1 MIDEDEAAV
10 VRKIFDLY
18 VTQGYG
24 SQRIA
29 TYLTE
34 HGIMNRKGNN
44 FTNVTINHMLKNN
57 SYTGV
62 MKSGETV
69 TDIFEEMQIIDP
81 DTFEMAQNLLRQRST
96 KTGERNVPLNT
107 RGSSLLSGN
116 VFCGHCGARL
126 TVTTNGKK
134 YHRQDGEVTVT
145 PRTRYV
151 CYNKT
156 RHKHLCD
163 GQTGYT
169 VSKLDKMMD
178 EVIHRLF
185 ERLKDLPKETIIEER
200 YNEQIAEVKMQLM
213 TARANFQA
221 RSAEVMEYEAEVIKI
236 IRGESKLNSD
246 LLNKLYEDAKDKAAE
261 SEQAVLE
268 LDEKLKN
275 CEQMKV
281 ALSKHFDNIKSW
293 SDMYDECGMET
304 KKMILS
310 HIMKAVRVKR
320 DYEIEI
326 DLTVDVEQLG
336 LLSEEPITADLPEV
350 KSA

>member
-1 MIDEDEAAV
+1 
-10 VRKIFDLY
+10 
-18 VTQGYG
+18 
-24 SQRIA
+24 
-29 TYLTE
+29 
-34 HGIMNRKGNN
+34 
-44 FTNVTINHMLKNN
+44 MLKNN

-62 MKSGETV
+62 LKSGETV
-69 TDIFEEMQIIDP
+69 TDIFPELQIIDP
-81 DTFEMAQNLLRQRST
+81 DVFEMAQKLLQQRST
-96 KTGERNVPLNT
+96 KNNTERTAPLNT

-134 YHRQDGEVTVT
+134 YHRKDGEVTVT

-169 VSKLDKMMD
+169 VSKLDKMID

-185 ERLKDLPKETIIEER
+185 ERLNDLPKEYIIEER
-200 YNEQIAEVKMQLM
+200 YAEQIAEIKLQLT
-213 TARANFQA
+213 TARAAFQA
-221 RSAEVMEYEAEVIKI
+221 HSAEVMEFEAEVIKI

-246 LLNKLYEDAKDKAAE
+246 LLNKLYEEAKGKAAE
-261 SEQAVLE
+261 SEHTVLE
-268 LDEKLKN
+268 LNEKLKN
-275 CEQMKV
+275 SEEMRV
-281 ALSKHFDNIKSW
+281 ALSKQFDNIKSW
-293 SDMYDECGMET
+293 SDMYDGCGTET

-310 HIMKAVRVKR
+310 HIMKTVRVSR

-326 DLTVDVEQLG
+326 DLTVDIDQLG
-336 LLSEEPITADLPEV
+336 LLTEEPIIAEMPV
-350 KSA
+350 AKSA